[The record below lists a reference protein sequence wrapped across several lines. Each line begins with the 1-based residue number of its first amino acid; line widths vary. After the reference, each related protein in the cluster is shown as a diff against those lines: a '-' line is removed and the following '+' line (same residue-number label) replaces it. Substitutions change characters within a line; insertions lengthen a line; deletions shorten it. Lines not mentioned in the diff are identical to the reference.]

1 LRAHEIAV
9 ALVLLSAGC
18 AAKEA
23 PPAMAPNDSRGGARD
38 RTEMKVVAM
47 ESDSPAPAPAPPPP
61 APSGNYNAAPAEPP
75 PPPPPPPPK
84 SEPAKADAAQKAPQ
98 NRDFVIYT
106 AQFTMAVYQVET
118 GIAAIE
124 KIAREHDGYL
134 SAKKDREIIIR
145 VPRAQFE
152 AAVSQVDK
160 VGDVLHRDIA
170 ALDVTDEHVDLEIR
184 IKNARAMQKHLTD
197 LLARANVKEALEIEK
212 ELGRITE
219 ELERL
224 EGRLKLMNDKIAFST
239 IAVQFEA
246 RGQALTTQRVRLP
259 FPWLN
264 TLNLPN
270 LLNLSE
276 DK

>member
-1 LRAHEIAV
+1 LRAHEIAA
-9 ALVLLSAGC
+9 ALVLLSVGC

-23 PPAMAPNDSRGGARD
+23 PPAMSPNDSRPRD
-38 RTEMKVVAM
+38 RGEMKTVATV
-47 ESDSPAPAPAPPPP
+47 ESDGPAPPPAPPPP
-61 APSGNYNAAPAEPP
+61 PGNFNAAPAEPP
-75 PPPPPPPPK
+75 PPPKGEVAPT
-84 SEPAKADAAQKAPQ
+84 PAKADAAQKPPQ

-124 KIAREHDGYL
+124 KIARDHNGYL
-134 SAKKDREIIIR
+134 SAKKDREIVIR

-152 AAVSQVDK
+152 AAVSEVDK

-224 EGRLKLMNDKIAFST
+224 EGRLKLLNDKIAFST

-276 DK
+276 EK

>member
-1 LRAHEIAV
+1 MAPEAPRGSAFGPNDARVRAKDEPTSEA
-9 ALVLLSAGC
+9 LSA
-18 AAKEA
+18 A
-23 PPAMAPNDSRGGARD
+23 P
-38 RTEMKVVAM
+38 
-47 ESDSPAPAPAPPPP
+47 
-61 APSGNYNAAPAEPP
+61 GNFNAAPAVPP
-75 PPPPPPPPK
+75 PPPPPPPNAQAA
-84 SEPAKADAAQKAPQ
+84 PAKADAAQRAPQ

-124 KIAREHDGYL
+124 KIARDNNGYL
-134 SAKKDREIIIR
+134 SAKKDREIVIR
-145 VPRAQFE
+145 VPRASFE

-184 IKNARAMQKHLTD
+184 IKNARAMQKQLTE
-197 LLARANVKEALEIEK
+197 LLAKANVKEALEIEK
-212 ELGRITE
+212 ELGRVTE

-224 EGRLKLMNDKIAFST
+224 EGRLKLLNDKIAFST
-239 IAVQFEA
+239 IAVTFEA
-246 RGQALTTQRVRLP
+246 RGQTLQTQRVRLP

-264 TLNLPN
+264 TLNLPT

>member
-23 PPAMAPNDSRGGARD
+23 PPAMSPNDSRPRD
-38 RTEMKVVAM
+38 RGEFKVVAM
-47 ESDSPAPAPAPPPP
+47 ESSDSNAPPPAPPPPPPP
-61 APSGNYNAAPAEPP
+61 APSGNFYAAPAEPP
-75 PPPPPPPPK
+75 PPK
-84 SEPAKADAAQKAPQ
+84 SEPAPAKADAAQKPPQ

-124 KIAREHDGYL
+124 KIARDHNGYL

-152 AAVSQVDK
+152 AAVSEVDK

-224 EGRLKLMNDKIAFST
+224 EGRLKLLNDKIAFST

-270 LLNLSE
+270 LLNLGE
-276 DK
+276 EK